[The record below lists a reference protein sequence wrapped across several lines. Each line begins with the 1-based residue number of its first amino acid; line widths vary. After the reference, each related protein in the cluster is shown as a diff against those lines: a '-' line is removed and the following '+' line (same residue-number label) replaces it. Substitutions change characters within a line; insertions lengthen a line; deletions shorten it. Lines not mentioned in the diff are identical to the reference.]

1 MSWRERL
8 RPGSF
13 RGVGFHLDADDR
25 PAGRRAQV
33 HEYPQRDEPYTEDL
47 GRQTRRFRISAYLLG
62 PDYDQELQALIE
74 ALDQAGPG
82 TLVHPFYGELQVVCL
97 GDGTRISH
105 DRREGGYCRITMSFV
120 EAGALRYP
128 EGQVNSRVQT
138 RSSADLLD
146 QAALADFAATFD
158 VTAWPDYVR
167 DAATGLADEL
177 SSFISDGFMA
187 APLELTGLL
196 SSFVSSATG
205 ALSAPMDLGRAVQGL
220 VGDAAGLMDSGDRL
234 EPLLDLGRFSG
245 SGGPT
250 YFDTP
255 ARRAQADNARAF
267 SGLTRRAALAEA
279 ARATA
284 DMEWEVLDDA
294 LSARER
300 IGGGLDT
307 EAQRPEVSDRTFR
320 ALTELRTTTVRDIT
334 RRAAS
339 VPQLRTVRPNAP
351 MPALVLAYDLFEDAG
366 RESEIV
372 TRNRIRHPGYL
383 PAEELAVLE
392 R

>member
-13 RGVGFHLDADDR
+13 RGVAFHIDTDER

-47 GRQTRRFRISAYLLG
+47 GRQTRRYRISAYLLG
-62 PDYDQELQALIE
+62 PDYDQALQALIE
-74 ALDQAGPG
+74 ALDQPGPG

-105 DRREGGYCRITMSFV
+105 DRREGGYCRIAMSFV
-120 EAGALRYP
+120 EAGQLRYP
-128 EGQVNSRVQT
+128 EGQVNSRVQART
-138 RSSADLLD
+138 SADLLD
-146 QAALADFAATFD
+146 QAALADFAAVFD
-158 VTAWPDYVR
+158 VVSWPDYVR
-167 DAATGLADEL
+167 AAAEDLVGDL
-177 SSFISDGFMA
+177 SDFVADGFMA
-187 APLELTGLL
+187 APLELTDLL
-196 SSFVSSATG
+196 SDFVGTATS
-205 ALSAPMDLGRAVQGL
+205 ALSTPMDLGRSVQGM
-220 VGDAAGLMDSGDRL
+220 VGDVAGLLDSGDRL
-234 EPLLDLGRFSG
+234 DPLLDLGRFSG
-245 SGGPT
+245 ST
-250 YFDTP
+250 ETALFDTA
-255 ARRAQADNARAF
+255 ARRAQADNTRALA
-267 SGLTRRAALAEA
+267 GLIRRAALAET
-279 ARATA
+279 ARTTA
-284 DMEWEVLDDA
+284 DMEWGVLDDA
-294 LSARER
+294 LTARDR
-300 IGGGLDT
+300 IGGSLDA
-307 EAQRPEVSDRTFR
+307 EAQRPAISDRTFR

-339 VPQLRTVRPNAP
+339 VPQLRTVRPSTP